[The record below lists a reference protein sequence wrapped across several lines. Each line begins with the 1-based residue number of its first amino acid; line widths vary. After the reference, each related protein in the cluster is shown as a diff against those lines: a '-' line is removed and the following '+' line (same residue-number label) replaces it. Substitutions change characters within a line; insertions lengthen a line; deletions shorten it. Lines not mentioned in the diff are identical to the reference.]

1 MEKRIRMHVTNGQ
14 FYLLANSWEN
24 VAEVKVLFLKVEA
37 GYQTMRRRSPL
48 ILFRFEASSPR
59 ASCAFPL

>member
-14 FYLLANSWEN
+14 LYLLANSWEN

-37 GYQTMRRRSPL
+37 RYQTMRRRSPL
-48 ILFRFEASSPR
+48 ILLGF
-59 ASCAFPL
+59 